1 MLKQIRR
8 HEIQKWIE
16 IMGQILQV
24 ANGSNN
30 ATKTKIMYQAFL
42 SYNQLEEHL
51 LFLREKGLLHHDG
64 NTRIFR
70 TTEKGMQFLEA
81 YNHLEDMI
89 KYDHNKNEQE
99 QQEDMEVDKQRI

>member
-1 MLKQIRR
+1 MKYRSN
-8 HEIQKWIE
+8 IE
-16 IMGQILQV
+16 VMGQILQV
-24 ANGSNN
+24 ANSDSN

-51 LFLREKGLLHHDG
+51 SFLIRKGLLNCDV
-64 NTRIFR
+64 NTQTFR
-70 TTEKGMQFLEA
+70 ATEKGIQFLEA

-89 KYDHNKNEQE
+89 KYDHDKNEAE